1 MKTTVKV
8 RFFLLLMLMGILT
21 AQTWAA
27 NRYLITTEQA
37 NQAHDYA
44 LRYVENEV
52 AYLFGGRQSVEA
64 YLTALADG
72 KVPGEEIGVD
82 ASAVVVNA
90 YRHVVPNIRF
100 FFDES
105 GKTLVSDATSSLI
118 AKYNSI
124 PITQEE
130 LDPGDLIFFKDANGS
145 INGIAIF
152 SELRGSVIHF
162 ITASANAGK
171 VVRTNAYLN
180 GEFWT
185 TRFAGFGRL
194 QYTIAE

>member
-1 MKTTVKV
+1 
-8 RFFLLLMLMGILT
+8 
-21 AQTWAA
+21 
-27 NRYLITTEQA
+27 
-37 NQAHDYA
+37 
-44 LRYVENEV
+44 
-52 AYLFGGRQSVEA
+52 
-64 YLTALADG
+64 
-72 KVPGEEIGVD
+72 
-82 ASAVVVNA
+82 
-90 YRHVVPNIRF
+90 
-100 FFDES
+100 
-105 GKTLVSDATSSLI
+105 
-118 AKYNSI
+118 
-124 PITQEE
+124 
-130 LDPGDLIFFKDANGS
+130 LIFFKDANGS

>member
-1 MKTTVKV
+1 MKTTVKYV
-8 RFFLLLMLMGILT
+8 FSAADAGTASKLGSPTDILS
-21 AQTWAA
+21 QLNKQIKPMIMRRAA
-27 NRYLITTEQA
+27 SKM
-37 NQAHDYA
+37 
-44 LRYVENEV
+44 

-130 LDPGDLIFFKDANGS
+130 LGPGDLIFFKDANGRS
-145 INGIAIF
+145 
-152 SELRGSVIHF
+152 
-162 ITASANAGK
+162 TASPSF
-171 VVRTNAYLN
+171 R
-180 GEFWT
+180 
-185 TRFAGFGRL
+185 
-194 QYTIAE
+194 